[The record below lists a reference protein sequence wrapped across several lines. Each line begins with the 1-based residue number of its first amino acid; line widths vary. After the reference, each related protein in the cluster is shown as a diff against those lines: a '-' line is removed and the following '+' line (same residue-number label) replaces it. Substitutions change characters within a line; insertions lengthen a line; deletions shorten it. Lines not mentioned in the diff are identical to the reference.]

1 MRQKGQ
7 GVLVG
12 SAVGALVAAVA
23 AIAGTV
29 CCVGPIVVAVLGVGG
44 AIAATR
50 LAPYRPYL
58 LVTAICLLAIGI
70 WRAWAARRAAVRCDS
85 CEVRS
90 SRWSLILLGG
100 AALVTVASILIPMVL
115 E

>member
-1 MRQKGQ
+1 M
-7 GVLVG
+7 VG
-12 SAVGALVAAVA
+12 SAVGALFAAVA
-23 AIAGTV
+23 AVAGTV
-29 CCVGPIVVAVLGVGG
+29 CCIGPIVVAVLGVGG

-70 WRAWAARRAAVRCDS
+70 WRAWATHRDATRCDA
-85 CEVRS
+85 CNVRS
-90 SRWSLILLGG
+90 SRWSWIVLGG
-100 AALVTVASILIPMVL
+100 AALVTIASLLLPMVL